1 MNVIIALNYSIFI
14 IFTSKKTTMKTKI
27 ESLLLP
33 LWMIFTLILVSQS
46 ASSQVAIEVKN
57 TEAIMSKGTQP
68 CYVVQIPQAE
78 LKTVQQNWIKKLQE
92 STKIKVKELGQEL
105 VLSGAVKPELTS
117 DTVNIYS
124 LLILKDSTIIINVFI
139 EIDSSFFSPKEDKT
153 DLASDKIDNS
163 IRNYLRTFAVEQY
176 KIAVG
181 EELEGEEKILNTF
194 EDDLK
199 KLEKEEENLTK
210 EISTLENDIEEK
222 EREIKEIDALNDQKQ
237 QEILS
242 HSMSMLT
249 ITGEAEKKA
258 AKEKEKE
265 LEKEK
270 KGLEKDRS
278 KAKDDIS
285 SYKSN
290 IEKNQKE
297 IIESQEQQELKKEE
311 ILNQQEVVKQVEV
324 KLGGI
329 K

>member
-1 MNVIIALNYSIFI
+1 
-14 IFTSKKTTMKTKI
+14 MKTKI
-27 ESLLLP
+27 VSLLFP
-33 LWMIFTLILVSQS
+33 LWIILTLLLASLS
-46 ASSQVAIEVKN
+46 ASSQVTIEVKN

-68 CYVVQIPQAE
+68 CYVVQIPQAD

-92 STKIKVKELGQEL
+92 GTKSKVKEIGQEL
-105 VLSGAVKPELTS
+105 LLAGAVKAEFTS

-124 LLILKDSTIIINVFI
+124 LLILKDSAIILNAFI
-139 EIDSSFFSPKEDKT
+139 EIDSTFFSPKEDKT

-163 IRNYLRTFAVEQY
+163 IRNYIRTFAVEQY
-176 KIAVG
+176 KIAV
-181 EELEGEEKILNTF
+181 EDELEGEEKILNTL
-194 EDDLK
+194 EDDLE

-210 EISTLENDIEEK
+210 EISSLENDIEEK
-222 EREIKEIDALNDQKQ
+222 EREIKEIDIKSDQKQ
-237 QEILS
+237 QEILG
-242 HSMSMLT
+242 HSASMLT

-285 SYKSN
+285 SYKAN

-297 IIESQEQQELKKEE
+297 IEESQENQELKKDE
-311 ILNQQEVVKQVEV
+311 ILNQQEVVKQVQV